1 MNYFNLSG
9 LKKTNIYKIEMEE
22 IKAKGRNRIQVEKR

>member
-9 LKKTNIYKIEMEE
+9 LKRINIFRIEMEE
-22 IKAKGRNRIQVEKR
+22 TKAKGRNRIQVEKR